1 LTETLEKDLSKNC
14 GRASLTV
21 LDLESKVCHVCDNRV
36 VRAYEAE
43 ARPGLGW
50 SVTCSLWVQEDL
62 GVRVEVFDVEVGSG
76 EVVVVDCDRDI
87 SYCSVG
93 GIVWTDALCDG

>member
-1 LTETLEKDLSKNC
+1 MC
-14 GRASLTV
+14 R
-21 LDLESKVCHVCDNRV
+21 VCDNRV

-50 SVTCSLWVQEDL
+50 SVACSLWVQEDL
-62 GVRVEVFDVEVGSG
+62 GVWVEVFDVEVGSG
-76 EVVVVDCDRDI
+76 EIVVVNCDRDI

-93 GIVWTDALCDG
+93 GIVWTDALCEGQSAVLSDGWGGGILGAPLVDIV